1 MPFQERCAYDE
12 AIRFVSLWRRG
23 GFSMTQL
30 CARFSISRT
39 WGYELVRRYEREGPA
54 GLQARSRAPKRSGR
68 AMAPDAAE
76 AIVALRCE
84 WPRWGPKKLRAYLR
98 ETRPEVHW
106 PAASTIGDL
115 LKRAGL
121 VDSRRRRGRIAL
133 TRPFARV
140 GAANDLWTIDFKGWF
155 CTGEGRRCDPLTLV
169 DAHCRYL
176 LDCRI
181 VHPVGAAVD
190 AVVERALREHG
201 LPHAIRS
208 DNGPPFAGTGAGG
221 LTRLAVK
228 WIKLGIALERC
239 DPGAPQQNGRHERLH
254 ATLKAD
260 TAAPPAATMDE
271 QQARFDRFR
280 ESYNTIRPHE
290 ALGQTP
296 PARHYTASPRPYP
309 HRPVEPDYPAHHAVR
324 KVRSNGEIKWRG
336 ERIYV
341 SQAVIGEPVGL
352 AQTETGDWIVSFHR
366 YPLGQISRKTAKLK
380 PFTAIRPGTARRRK
394 QNEKTVSDVSGL

>member
-1 MPFQERCAYDE
+1 MPFQERCAQDE
-12 AIRFVSLWRRG
+12 AIRFVSLWRTG

-30 CARFSISRT
+30 CAQFSISRT
-39 WGYELVRRYEREGPA
+39 WGYELVGRYEREGPA
-54 GLQARSRAPKRSGR
+54 GLQARSRAPRRPGR
-68 AMAPDAAE
+68 AVAPDVAE

-84 WPRWGPKKLRAYLR
+84 WPRWGPRKLRAYLQ
-98 ETRPEVHW
+98 EARPEVRW
-106 PAASTIGDL
+106 PAASTIGDM

-133 TRPFARV
+133 TQPFAQV

-181 VHPVGAAVD
+181 VRPVGSAVE
-190 AVVERALREHG
+190 AVVQRALREHG

-260 TAAPPAATMDE
+260 TAAPPAATMAE

-280 ESYNTIRPHE
+280 ESYNTVRPHE

-309 HRPVEPDYPAHHAVR
+309 DRPVEPDYPAHHAVR

-336 ERIYV
+336 ERVYV
-341 SQAVIGEPVGL
+341 SQAVVGEPVGV
-352 AQTETGDWIVSFHR
+352 AQTQTGDWIVSFHR
-366 YPLGQISRKTAKLK
+366 YPLGQISRKTGTLK
-380 PFTAIRPGTARRRK
+380 PFTAIQPGTARRRK
-394 QNEKTVSDVSGL
+394 QNRKTVSDVSGL